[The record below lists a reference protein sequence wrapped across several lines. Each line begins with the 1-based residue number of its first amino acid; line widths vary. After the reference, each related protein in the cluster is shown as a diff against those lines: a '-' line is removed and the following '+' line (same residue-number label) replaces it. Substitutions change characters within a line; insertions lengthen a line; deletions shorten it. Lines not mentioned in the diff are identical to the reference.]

1 MREQIANY
9 QIRDYK
15 ITNSLMSEPSTPLMR
30 QYAAIKKE
38 HPNALLFFRLGDF
51 YELFFD
57 DAVLA
62 ARELQITL
70 TSRNKEKGVAIPMC
84 GVPYH
89 AAEGY
94 IAKLIRRGFKV
105 AVCEQVEDPRLAK
118 KLVRREVTRV
128 VTPGTAADSS
138 LNAEENNF
146 LAAVA
151 TVGDRVGFAALDL
164 STGEFRATEFAGES
178 AGRRIQEELEQLR
191 PKEMLYGSSAPLL
204 ERAADARSAS
214 FRVETG
220 VSPVRSEAPTPHTG
234 TAPVARISGGGWAET
249 PLDDWIFAPDHAIP
263 LIENHFGVLSLEGFG
278 LAGKRAAASAAG
290 AILYYIRSTQRGTLD
305 HVDRIGFYERQNCL
319 VLDAVTV
326 RNLELIEPLF
336 AGTDAGVTL
345 FRALD
350 ATVTPMGK
358 RLLRTWMLR
367 PSLDRV
373 EIEGRLD
380 SVEVQVKDTVR
391 REELRRAL
399 DGILDLERLLSR
411 VTLETAN
418 PRDVLALAA
427 SLARIPK
434 VRTVLAGLSESRLSE
449 SRLSAARLAALHG
462 LIDELGDLSE
472 KIDRTLVPEPPL
484 TLSDGG
490 VIAAGVDKDL
500 DELRDLSRNSKQYLA
515 QVETRE
521 RERTGIGSLKVKFNS
536 IFGYYIEISKA
547 NLHLSPADY
556 ERKQTLVNAERFTT
570 PELKEYESKILDA
583 QEKIVEIER
592 RLFAELRSAIA
603 AESKRI
609 RQTALA
615 LAEVDVLGSL
625 AHIAALRN
633 YCRPRFQQKND
644 EAEKAADVLD
654 LEIVEGRHPVIELQ
668 ELAAGSER
676 FVPNDL
682 FLDSST
688 HNIVVLTGP
697 NMGGKSTYLRQA
709 ALIVIMAQ
717 MGSFVPARA
726 VRLGIVDRVFTR
738 IGASDN
744 VARGR
749 STFMV
754 EMTETAAILHT
765 ATARSLILLDEV
777 GRGTSTYDGLAIAW
791 AAVEYLH
798 AHVRAKTL
806 FATHYFELTELAEQ
820 LSGVKNYHVSVKET
834 GGSVVFLRRVEPGAA
849 DRSYGI
855 EVAKLAGLPNEV
867 VVRAREVLA
876 EHESSEHRLSGHLTP
891 GSSAEPER
899 PTQLTIFTPLSQPV
913 LERLR
918 EVDLNRLT
926 PLEALNLLA
935 ELKRQID

>member
-1 MREQIANY
+1 M
-9 QIRDYK
+9 
-15 ITNSLMSEPSTPLMR
+15 SSEPSTPLMR

-38 HPNALLFFRLGDF
+38 HPTALLLFRLGDF

-57 DAVLA
+57 DAVTA

-70 TSRNKEKGVAIPMC
+70 TSRNKEKGMAIPMC

-94 IAKLIRRGFKV
+94 ISKLIRRGFKV
-105 AVCEQVEDPRLAK
+105 AICEQMEDARLAK

-138 LNAEENNF
+138 LGSEENNF

-151 TVGDRVGFAALDL
+151 AVGDRVGFAALDL

-178 AGRRIQEELEQLR
+178 AARRIQEELEQLR
-191 PKEMLYGSSAPLL
+191 PRELLYGSSAPLL
-204 ERAADARSAS
+204 ENRSKGDDGLPNFARPGQV
-214 FRVETG
+214 RDL
-220 VSPVRSEAPTPHTG
+220 SPHLHGQRST
-234 TAPVARISGGGWAET
+234 WAET
-249 PLDDWIFAPDHAIP
+249 PLDDWIFAPDHAVP
-263 LIENHFGVLSLEGFG
+263 LLENHFGVLSLEGFG
-278 LAGKRAAASAAG
+278 LSGKPAAASAAG
-290 AILYYIRSTQRGTLD
+290 AILYYIRSTQRGALQ
-305 HVDRIGFYERQNCL
+305 HIDRIGFYERQNCL

-336 AGTDAGVTL
+336 AGADAGVTL
-345 FRALD
+345 FRGLD

-358 RLLRTWMLR
+358 RLLRAWMLR
-367 PSLDRV
+367 PSLELS
-373 EIEGRLD
+373 EIEARLNA
-380 SVEVQVKDTVR
+380 VEAQVKDLMR

-399 DGILDLERLLSR
+399 AGILDLERLLSR

-427 SLARIPK
+427 SLSRIPQ
-434 VRTVLAGLSESRLSE
+434 VRSGLAGFP
-449 SRLSAARLAALHG
+449 AARLSALHG
-462 LIDELGDLSE
+462 LIDELNDLRERISQTVVE
-472 KIDRTLVPEPPL
+472 EPPIS
-484 TLSDGG
+484 LSDGG
-490 VIAAGVDKDL
+490 VIAVGVDSDL
-500 DELRDLSRNSKQYLA
+500 DHLRDLSRNSKQYLA
-515 QVETRE
+515 QVEQRE

-536 IFGYYIEISKA
+536 VFGYYIEISKA
-547 NLHLSPADY
+547 NQHLAPTDY
-556 ERKQTLVNAERFTT
+556 ERKQTLVNAERYTT

-592 RLFAELRSAIA
+592 RLFAELRSTIA
-603 AESKRI
+603 GEAKRI

-615 LAEVDVLGSL
+615 LAEVDVLASL
-625 AHIAALRN
+625 AHVASLHN
-633 YCRPRFQQKND
+633 YCRPKFTDKPED
-644 EAEKAADVLD
+644 SGD
-654 LEIVEGRHPVIELQ
+654 LEIVEGRHPVIEQQ

-682 FLDSST
+682 FLNSST

-709 ALIVIMAQ
+709 ALIVILAQ
-717 MGSFVPARA
+717 MGSFVPARSA
-726 VRLGIVDRVFTR
+726 RLGIVDRVFTR

-744 VARGR
+744 LARGR

-765 ATARSLILLDEV
+765 ATPRSLILLDEV
-777 GRGTSTYDGLAIAW
+777 GRGTATYDGLAIAW

-798 AHVRAKTL
+798 TRVHAKTL

-834 GGSVVFLRRVEPGAA
+834 GGGVVFLRKVEPGAA
-849 DRSYGI
+849 DKSYGI

-876 EHESSEHRLSGHLTP
+876 QHESAERELSEHLTP
-891 GSSAEPER
+891 GSQPER
-899 PTQLTIFTPLSQPV
+899 PAQLTIFTPLSQPV
-913 LERLR
+913 LEKLR
-918 EVDLNRLT
+918 EADLNRMT

>member
-1 MREQIANY
+1 M
-9 QIRDYK
+9 
-15 ITNSLMSEPSTPLMR
+15 TEPSTPLMR
-30 QYAAIKKE
+30 QYAAIKRE
-38 HPNALLFFRLGDF
+38 HPSALLFFRLGDF

-57 DAVLA
+57 DAILA

-70 TSRNKEKGVAIPMC
+70 TSRNKEKGIAVPMC

-94 IAKLIRRGFKV
+94 ISKLIRKGFKV
-105 AVCEQVEDPRLAK
+105 AICDQMEDPRFAK
-118 KLVRREVTRV
+118 KLVRRAVTRV

-138 LNAEENNF
+138 LSSEENNF
-146 LAAVA
+146 LAAIA
-151 TVGDRVGFAALDL
+151 QTGDRVGFAALDL
-164 STGEFRATEFAGES
+164 STGEFRATEFQGAD
-178 AGRRIQEELEQLR
+178 AGRRIQEELQQLR
-191 PKEMLYGSSAPLL
+191 PKELLYGSAAPLF
-204 ERAADARSAS
+204 EGKGPSR
-214 FRVETG
+214 
-220 VSPVRSEAPTPHTG
+220 P
-234 TAPVARISGGGWAET
+234 GGGSSAWAET

-263 LIENHFGVLSLEGFG
+263 LVENHFGVLSLEGFG
-278 LAGKRAAASAAG
+278 LAGKPAAASAAG
-290 AILYYIRSTQRGTLD
+290 AILYYVRSTQRGTLD

-345 FRALD
+345 FRSID

-358 RLLRTWMLR
+358 RLLRSWMLR
-367 PSLDRV
+367 PSIDRT
-373 EIEGRLD
+373 EINARLD
-380 SVEVQVKDTVR
+380 AVEAQVKDTVA
-391 REELRRAL
+391 REEVRRAL

-427 SLARIPK
+427 SMGKIPA
-434 VRTVLAGLSESRLSE
+434 VRAGLGRLSSE
-449 SRLSAARLAALHG
+449 RLGTLHG
-462 LIDELGDLSE
+462 SVDDLADLRERID
-472 KIDRTLVPEPPL
+472 KTIVPEPPIS
-484 TLSDGG
+484 LSDGG
-490 VIAAGVDKDL
+490 VIHCGMDPEL
-500 DELRDLSRNSKQYLA
+500 DELRDLSRNSKQFLA
-515 QVETRE
+515 QIEQRE
-521 RERTGIGSLKVKFNS
+521 RQRTGITSLKVKFNS
-536 IFGYYIEISKA
+536 IFGYYLEVSKP
-547 NLHLSPADY
+547 NLHLVPADY

-592 RLFAELRSAIA
+592 RLFGELRSAIA
-603 AESKRI
+603 GEARRI

-615 LAEVDVLGSL
+615 LAEVDVLAAL

-633 YCRPRFQQKND
+633 YCRPQFD
-644 EAEKAADVLD
+644 ESSDV
-654 LEIVEGRHPVIELQ
+654 EIVEGRHPVIEQQ
-668 ELAAGSER
+668 ELAGGGER

-682 FLDSST
+682 YLNPTT
-688 HNIVVLTGP
+688 HTVLVLTGP

-709 ALIVIMAQ
+709 ALIVILAQ
-717 MGSFVPARA
+717 MGSFVPARTT
-726 VRLGIVDRVFTR
+726 RLGVVDRVFTR

-744 VARGR
+744 LARGR

-765 ATARSLILLDEV
+765 ATPRSLILLDEI
-777 GRGTSTYDGLAIAW
+777 GRGTATYDGLAIAW
-791 AAVEYLH
+791 AAVEYIH
-798 AHVRAKTL
+798 ARTRAKTL

-834 GGSVVFLRRVEPGAA
+834 GGGIVFLRKVEPGAA

-867 VVRAREVLA
+867 IERAREVLA
-876 EHESSEHRLSGHLTP
+876 EHESAERQVTGHLSP
-891 GSSAEPER
+891 GAEP
-899 PTQLTIFTPLSQPV
+899 PAAQLTIFTPLSQPV

-935 ELKRQID
+935 ELKKQIE

>member
-1 MREQIANY
+1 MLLLVGSATAEIANY
-9 QIRDYK
+9 QFRDYK
-15 ITNSLMSEPSTPLMR
+15 ITDSSMAEPSTPLMR

-38 HPNALLFFRLGDF
+38 HPTALLFFRLGDF

-70 TSRNKEKGVAIPMC
+70 TSRNKERGVAIPMC

-94 IAKLIRRGFKV
+94 ISKLIRRGFKV
-105 AVCEQVEDPRLAK
+105 AICEQMESPSLAK

-138 LNAEENNF
+138 LSSEENNF

-151 TVGDRVGFAALDL
+151 AVGDRVGFAALDL
-164 STGEFRATEFAGES
+164 STGEFRATEFSGEA

-191 PKEMLYGSSAPLL
+191 PKELLYGSSAPLF
-204 ERAADARSAS
+204 ERADGTNHELPSFARLDGRGRPSL
-214 FRVETG
+214 REPG
-220 VSPVRSEAPTPHTG
+220 RSS
-234 TAPVARISGGGWAET
+234 RDSGWAET
-249 PLDDWIFAPDHAIP
+249 PLEDWIFAPDHAAP
-263 LIENHFGVLSLEGFG
+263 LLENHFGVLSLEGFG
-278 LAGKRAAASAAG
+278 LAGKPAAASAAG

-319 VLDAVTV
+319 VLDTVTV

-345 FRALD
+345 FRCLD

-358 RLLRTWMLR
+358 RLLRSWMLR
-367 PSLDRV
+367 PSLEPA

-380 SVEVQVKDTVR
+380 AVEVQVKDIVR
-391 REELRRAL
+391 REELRRGL
-399 DGILDLERLLSR
+399 EGILDLERLLSR

-418 PRDVLALAA
+418 PRDVLALAG
-427 SLARIPK
+427 SLGKIPQ
-434 VRTVLAGLSESRLSE
+434 VRRVLAGLSATRLG
-449 SRLSAARLAALHG
+449 ALHG
-462 LIDELGDLSE
+462 LLDELGDLRD
-472 KIDRTLVPEPPL
+472 KIEGTIVAEPPL

-490 VIAAGVDKDL
+490 VIAPGVDRDL

-515 QVETRE
+515 QVEQRE

-536 IFGYYIEISKA
+536 VFGYYIEISKA
-547 NLHLSPADY
+547 NQHLAPNDY
-556 ERKQTLVNAERFTT
+556 ERKQTLVNAERYTT

-592 RLFAELRSAIA
+592 RLFAELRSAVA
-603 AESKRI
+603 GEAKRI

-615 LAEVDVLGSL
+615 LAEVDVLACL
-625 AHIAALRN
+625 ANIAALRN
-633 YCRPRFQQKND
+633 YCRPRF
-644 EAEKAADVLD
+644 AEKPEELGD

-682 FLDSST
+682 FLNSST

-717 MGSFVPARA
+717 MGSFVPARSA
-726 VRLGIVDRVFTR
+726 RLGIVDRVFTR

-744 VARGR
+744 LARGR

-798 AHVRAKTL
+798 ARVRAKAL

-834 GGSVVFLRRVEPGAA
+834 GGGVVFLRKVEPGAA

-876 EHESSEHRLSGHLTP
+876 EHESAEHRLTEHLTP
-891 GSSAEPER
+891 GTEPER
-899 PTQLTIFTPLSQPV
+899 PAQLTIFTPLSQPV
-913 LERLR
+913 LEKLR
-918 EVDLNRLT
+918 EMDLNRMT

-935 ELKRQID
+935 ELKKEI